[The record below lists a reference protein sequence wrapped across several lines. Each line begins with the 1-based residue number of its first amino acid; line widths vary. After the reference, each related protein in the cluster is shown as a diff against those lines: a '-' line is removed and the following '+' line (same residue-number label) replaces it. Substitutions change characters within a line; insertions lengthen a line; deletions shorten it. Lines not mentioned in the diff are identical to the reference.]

1 MKTQFLTPL
10 LLSLGLFILPLS
22 LIAQCEFDVT
32 ASLQPSSAD
41 NIYCSYDSI
50 TFSTS
55 TPFDA
60 YQWYYNFSNSNQ
72 GGTAINGATQQ
83 TYRTSAGELGFAYF
97 YVEATK
103 DNCTEA
109 SSPILIDTWAFLSP
123 VVVSYPQ
130 AQYCRGDSSMI
141 AIGSGLWSEIQWYK
155 DNVPIPTAT
164 DSIYWVKDSGTYVVN
179 ASPGI
184 CPELQLSSGLG
195 PAFTFE
201 GPEIPTIS
209 QLNDTLLASSGPNY
223 QWFLDGQ
230 SIPDATAEIHLPVTS
245 GLYTV
250 QVSDGSGCVVLSDPF
265 SFVLSSTVQPGQ
277 NVQWRVFPNPAR
289 EAITLRQLP
298 ATTSDVHLIDATG
311 RILQQL
317 PAARVTEI
325 TVNLAGLNPGI
336 YYLRL
341 WQGRKFS
348 YGRFVKN

>member
-22 LIAQCEFDVT
+22 IIAQCEFDVT
-32 ASLQPSSAD
+32 VSLQPSIAD
-41 NIYCSYDSI
+41 NIYCTYDSI

-55 TPFDA
+55 ASFDA

-72 GGTAINGATQQ
+72 GGTAIGGATQQ
-83 TYRTSAGELGFAYF
+83 TYQTTAGELGFAYF

-109 SSPILIDTWAFLSP
+109 STPILIDTWAFLSP

-184 CPELQLSSGLG
+184 CPELRLSSGLG
-195 PAFTFE
+195 PSFTFE
-201 GPEIPTIS
+201 GPEVPTII
-209 QLNDTLLASSGPNY
+209 QQKDTLLASSGPNY
-223 QWFLDGQ
+223 QWYLDGQ
-230 SIPDATAEIHLPVTS
+230 SIPDATEGHYLPVAS

-250 QVSDGSGCVVLSDPF
+250 QVSDGSGCVILSDPF
-265 SFVLSSTVQPGQ
+265 SFMLSAAVSPGQ
-277 NVQWRVFPNPAR
+277 EDLWQIFPNPAR
-289 EAITLRQLP
+289 EAITLKQLP
-298 ATTSDVHLIDATG
+298 SSTTDVQLIDATG
-311 RILQQL
+311 RILQQI
-317 PAARVTEI
+317 PVAKVSEI
-325 TVNLAGLNPGI
+325 SINVSALVKGV

-341 WQGRKFS
+341 WQDGQFS
-348 YGRFVKN
+348 YRRFVKN